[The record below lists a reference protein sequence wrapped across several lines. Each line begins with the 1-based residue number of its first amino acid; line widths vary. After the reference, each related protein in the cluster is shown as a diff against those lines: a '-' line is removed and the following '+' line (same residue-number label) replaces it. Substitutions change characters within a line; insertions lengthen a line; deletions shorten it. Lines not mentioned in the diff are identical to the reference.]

1 MRRARGKLWVILA
14 LLFVVQAGLQ
24 WRILPLWSKNYAPK
38 QAAPVGLSP
47 EQLLVAFA
55 GFREFLAGMLWV
67 RADGFFHSGNYDAI
81 LPMLRLVTWLDP
93 HNIDVY
99 TTGAWHM
106 GYNFTDEAQRSD
118 RRYIPLALK
127 FLDEGIENNPNVWDL
142 YFEMGWM
149 YFHKI
154 QDPVSAV
161 PWLKKA
167 NEFPDMIPARRH
179 TLAHALFK
187 AGRFDESIDVWSQL
201 LVDAS
206 KTRHQD
212 WESHTL
218 YDVRLRNLEDS
229 ILDVVRRYGPEPE
242 TQPPLDMQFD
252 ATVKVVRPKVIL
264 VEGRLAIPTI
274 GARVTVILRD
284 RGKTI
289 NYSPKALKTF
299 TFEVDKDF
307 THMQDSIAVREMK
320 FRREIDM
327 SKDPKM
333 YPFKAPEYE
342 VEFIFDP
349 RYASPQIQDRIGTDG
364 VGMTDS
370 RYLDPSD
377 PSARM
382 LRKVVTLTRE
392 EILMIGKHANRRLSA
407 P

>member
-1 MRRARGKLWVILA
+1 MRVSKRLWMGLLILF
-14 LLFVVQAGLQ
+14 LLQAGLQ

-99 TTGAWHM
+99 STGAWHI

-127 FLDEGIENNPNVWDL
+127 FLDEGIENNPNVWEL

-154 QDPVSAV
+154 QDPVNAV
-161 PWLKKA
+161 PWLQQA
-167 NEFPDMIPARRH
+167 NKFPDMIPARRH

-187 AGRFDESIDVWSQL
+187 SGRFDEAIDLWSR
-201 LVDAS
+201 LVLDAE
-206 KTRHQD
+206 KERHKG
-212 WESHTL
+212 WEGHNL
-218 YDVRLRNLEDS
+218 YDTRLKNFTDTL
-229 ILDVVRRYGPEPE
+229 LDVVRRYGPEPE
-242 TQPPLDMQFD
+242 TQPPLNMHFD
-252 ATVKVVRPKVIL
+252 ATVKVVRPRVIL
-264 VEGRLAIPTI
+264 VEGKLAIPTI

-284 RGKTI
+284 KGRTLD
-289 NYSPKALKTF
+289 YSPKALKVF
-299 TFEVDKDF
+299 TFEVDKNL
-307 THMQDSIAVREMK
+307 TYMQDSLAVREMK

-364 VGMTDS
+364 IGMTDD
-370 RYLDPSD
+370 RYLDTSE

-392 EILMIGKHANRRLSA
+392 QILMMGRTDR